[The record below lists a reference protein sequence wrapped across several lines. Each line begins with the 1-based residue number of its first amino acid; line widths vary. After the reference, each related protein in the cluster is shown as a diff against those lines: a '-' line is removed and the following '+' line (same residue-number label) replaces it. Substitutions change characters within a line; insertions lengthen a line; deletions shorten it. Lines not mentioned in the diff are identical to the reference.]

1 MILWLQVS
9 CHLILSLPNLSI
21 CLSGFSRDSGWSL
34 HTPETARRRLA
45 SGIIHPKDA
54 YLSIYLILGKK
65 KGIRL
70 FSVSSVE
77 FTYLSYQS
85 LVLEVERT
93 SVDHAKIPT

>member
-1 MILWLQVS
+1 MEFTYARDGS
-9 CHLILSLPNLSI
+9 ALIDFRHHPSKR
-21 CLSGFSRDSGWSL
+21 CLF
-34 HTPETARRRLA
+34 
-45 SGIIHPKDA
+45 I
-54 YLSIYLILGKK
+54 YYLILGKK

-85 LVLEVERT
+85 LVLGVERT